1 MFGSQ
6 RPHLRVSGC
15 VPLAASAVTC
25 FKLRWWAD
33 LGGITIP
40 AHPIL
45 TRQVRWPAQ
54 GRTRGEGIHPM
65 GTSSA
70 LLQVMATHAPG
81 EAPSLKPSCLYL
93 QEAPRPRETGLQ
105 QEGGARTPETQ
116 PGPMESW
123 TSALTLPR
131 SEALLPLIRPAL
143 TLPPSW
149 VPSLPAPV
157 QVGRTVGTRGAGGG
171 AGVGVW
177 GGAGLTVP
185 RRGHC
190 EAGGRPPLERGARLP
205 PETTVWGRVGRDL
218 SSGLPPQPSVP
229 FQYLNSSQLPRPQG
243 SPPAP

>member
-1 MFGSQ
+1 
-6 RPHLRVSGC
+6 
-15 VPLAASAVTC
+15 
-25 FKLRWWAD
+25 
-33 LGGITIP
+33 
-40 AHPIL
+40 
-45 TRQVRWPAQ
+45 
-54 GRTRGEGIHPM
+54 M

-143 TLPPSW
+143 TLPILW
-149 VPSLPAPV
+149 VPSPPSASAGWPNS
-157 QVGRTVGTRGAGGG
+157 GNSGAGGG

-177 GGAGLTVP
+177 GEVQGSRFQARSL
-185 RRGHC
+185 RGWWL
-190 EAGGRPPLERGARLP
+190 RPPLERTAASP
-205 PETTVWGRVGRDL
+205 ATTVWGRVGRDL
-218 SSGLPPQPSVP
+218 SSGLPLNPLFPS
-229 FQYLNSSQLPRPQG
+229 S
-243 SPPAP
+243 

>member
-1 MFGSQ
+1 MG
-6 RPHLRVSGC
+6 RPGGYYNTRTPHPNPDR
-15 VPLAASAVTC
+15 
-25 FKLRWWAD
+25 
-33 LGGITIP
+33 LGGLPRAAHGVRGSTQW
-40 AHPIL
+40 AHPL
-45 TRQVRWPAQ
+45 PFFK
-54 GRTRGEGIHPM
+54 
-65 GTSSA
+65 SC
-70 LLQVMATHAPG
+70 THAPG
-81 EAPSLKPSCLYL
+81 EAPSLKPFCLYL

-105 QEGGARTPETQ
+105 QEGGAGTPETQ

-143 TLPPSW
+143 TLPPSR
-149 VPSLPAPV
+149 VPSLPAPG
-157 QVGRTVGTRGAGGG
+157 QFGRTVGTRGADGG
-171 AGVGVW
+171 ADVGVW